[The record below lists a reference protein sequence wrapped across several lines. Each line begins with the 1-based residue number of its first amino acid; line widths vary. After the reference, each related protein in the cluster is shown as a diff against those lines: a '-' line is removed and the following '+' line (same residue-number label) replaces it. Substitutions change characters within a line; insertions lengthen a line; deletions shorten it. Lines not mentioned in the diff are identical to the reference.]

1 MANCHNQTQTNM
13 HKIWSRVAS
22 RARAF
27 FLWKSSEAG
36 WGGETLSTKALCI
49 DVEMVNR
56 IYSGFDG
63 CDVKLSDNLDI
74 M

>member
-1 MANCHNQTQTNM
+1 MLFELELVSCGNLL
-13 HKIWSRVAS
+13 RP
-22 RARAF
+22 
-27 FLWKSSEAG
+27 
-36 WGGETLSTKALCI
+36 GGEGKRFRPKLSEF